1 VSAETTE
8 PTADSA
14 VAQAGSRKKGRG
26 RKLAILALLGIAAAG
41 GYYWYRASLA
51 VDGDR
56 PLVVTVA
63 IGDVENAVA
72 SAGTLQPSNTVPV
85 GAQVSGQ
92 LQKLHVEVG
101 GHVEAGQLLGEIDAR
116 VQRNKVESSRA
127 SIASAEAQIAARRE
141 ALVLA
146 QSNWER
152 QQRLWEDQ
160 ATSKQEY
167 DSARNNL
174 ASAQAS
180 LTQQE
185 QSIIQSKAT
194 LATDETLLEY
204 TQIFAPISGTVV
216 SIATKE
222 GTTLNATQQSPTI
235 MSIADLATMTV
246 ETQISEADIGKVYP
260 GMQVYFTTLGGGNRR
275 WHSTLRQ
282 ILPTPTATNNVVTY
296 TGLFDVDNSDGA
308 LLSGMTTQVYFVIS
322 AARNVLTVP
331 VGALAFD
338 AVPRDERSPTH
349 AADAGRDAGGT
360 ALQGAIA
367 ETGAP
372 GAPAV
377 AGWRQAAAAGDTPVT
392 GPEGA
397 RRNNGAMRVSSD
409 GTLPGSGLDA
419 APRSS
424 RGSAPPGRA
433 QAARAAKVR
442 VVAADG
448 SITEREV
455 MIGVTSR
462 VTAEVIS
469 GLTEGEQVVAGIA
482 QAAAGPGG
490 QNNNSNQNFNN
501 QNFNRGF
508 PGGNFPGGFP
518 R

>member
-1 VSAETTE
+1 VSAETPE
-8 PTADSA
+8 PTTDSA
-14 VAQAGSRKKGRG
+14 VAPPGGRSKSRRRG
-26 RKLAILALLGIAAAG
+26 LALLALVGLTAAG
-41 GYYWYRASLA
+41 AYYWYRASLE

-63 IGDVENAVA
+63 FGDVENAVA

-92 LQKLHVEVG
+92 LQKLHVDVG
-101 GHVEAGQLLGEIDAR
+101 DQVETGQLLGEIDAR

-146 QSNWER
+146 QANWER
-152 QQRLWEDQ
+152 QQRLWTDQ

-174 ASAQAS
+174 AAAQAS

-204 TQIFAPISGTVV
+204 TKIFAPISGTVV
-216 SIATKE
+216 SIAMKE

-235 MSIADLATMTV
+235 MNIANLATMTV

-296 TGLFDVDNSDGA
+296 TGLFDVDNSDSA

-322 AARNVLTVP
+322 SARNVLTVP
-331 VGALAFD
+331 MGALTFVDAPRNGGFASRAAETDASSGPSGRRQPSSGASSAVPERAVLVSGTPSGPLPSGAFD
-338 AVPRDERSPTH
+338 A
-349 AADAGRDAGGT
+349 GR
-360 ALQGAIA
+360 
-367 ETGAP
+367 
-372 GAPAV
+372 
-377 AGWRQAAAAGDTPVT
+377 R
-392 GPEGA
+392 
-397 RRNNGAMRVSSD
+397 
-409 GTLPGSGLDA
+409 GSGRFAD
-419 APRSS
+419 
-424 RGSAPPGRA
+424 GRVEP
-433 QAARAAKVR
+433 ARPATVR

-455 MIGVTSR
+455 LIGVTSR

-482 QAAAGPGG
+482 QAASPAGPGG
-490 QNNNSNQNFNN
+490 QNNNNN
-501 QNFNRGF
+501 QNWNRGGF

-518 R
+518 GR

>member
-14 VAQAGSRKKGRG
+14 VAPPRVRATRR
-26 RKLAILALLGIAAAG
+26 RRALAILALIAVASGG
-41 GYYWYRASLA
+41 GYYWYRASHE
-51 VDGDR
+51 VGGDR
-56 PLVVTVA
+56 PLVVTVSF
-63 IGDVENAVA
+63 GDVENAVA

-92 LQKLHVEVG
+92 LQKLYVDIGDQVET
-101 GHVEAGQLLGEIDAR
+101 GQLLGEIDAR
-116 VQRNKVESSRA
+116 VQRNKVDSSRA
-127 SIASAEAQIAARRE
+127 SIASAEAQITARRE

-146 QSNWER
+146 QANWER

-204 TQIFAPISGTVV
+204 TKIFAPIGGTVV
-216 SIATKE
+216 SVAMKE

-235 MSIADLATMTV
+235 MNIANLATMTV

-296 TGLFDVDNSDGA
+296 TGLFDVDNGDGA

-331 VGALAFD
+331 VGALTFVDTPRNERFAGRAVEGSAAPGGSGWRAPGGDTSGASTGPQRAVRVSTSPSGDYPREAFD
-338 AVPRDERSPTH
+338 G
-349 AADAGRDAGGT
+349 GRRTAGG
-360 ALQGAIA
+360 
-367 ETGAP
+367 
-372 GAPAV
+372 
-377 AGWRQAAAAGDTPVT
+377 
-392 GPEGA
+392 
-397 RRNNGAMRVSSD
+397 
-409 GTLPGSGLDA
+409 A
-419 APRSS
+419 APDRTE
-424 RGSAPPGRA
+424 PP
-433 QAARAAKVR
+433 RAAKVR

-448 SITEREV
+448 SIAEREV
-455 MIGVTSR
+455 MVGVTSR

-482 QAAAGPGG
+482 QAARPAGAGG
-490 QNNNSNQNFNN
+490 QNNNGNN
-501 QNFNRGF
+501 NFNRNF
-508 PGGNFPGGFP
+508 PGQNFPGGFP
-518 R
+518 GR

>member
-1 VSAETTE
+1 MSAETTE

-14 VAQAGSRKKGRG
+14 AAQAGGRKMSRG
-26 RKLAILALLGIAAAG
+26 RKLSIVALLGVAAAG
-41 GYYWYRASLA
+41 AYYWYHASVE

-56 PLVVTVA
+56 PLVVSVA
-63 IGDVENAVA
+63 FGDVENAVA

-92 LQKLHVEVG
+92 LQKLHVDVG
-101 GHVEAGQLLGEIDAR
+101 DHVEAEQLLGEIDAR
-116 VQRNKVESSRA
+116 VQRNKVDSSRA
-127 SIASAEAQIAARRE
+127 SIASAEAQITARRE

-146 QSNWER
+146 QANWER

-204 TQIFAPISGTVV
+204 TKIFAPISGTVV

-246 ETQISEADIGKVYP
+246 ETQISEADIAKVHP
-260 GMQVYFTTLGGGNRR
+260 GMQVYFTTLGGGSRR

-322 AARNVLTVP
+322 SARNVLTVP
-331 VGALAFD
+331 VGALTFVD
-338 AVPRDERSPTH
+338 PRRDE
-349 AADAGRDAGGT
+349 GRT
-360 ALQGAIA
+360 ARAA
-367 ETGAP
+367 ETAEVGAP
-372 GAPAV
+372 ET
-377 AGWRQAAAAGDTPVT
+377 AGWRPPAAGGGTPSA
-392 GPEGA
+392 GA
-397 RRNNGAMRVSSD
+397 ERAASDRAVRVSSD
-409 GTLPGSGLDA
+409 GTYPSGGFDA
-419 APRSS
+419 AR
-424 RGSAPPGRA
+424 RGAGSAAAAGRP
-433 QAARAAKVR
+433 QAARPAKVR

-448 SITEREV
+448 TIAEREV

-469 GLTEGEQVVAGIA
+469 GLTDGEQVVAGIA
-482 QAAAGPGG
+482 QAARPAGPGG
-490 QNNNSNQNFNN
+490 QNNNNN
-501 QNFNRGF
+501 QNRGF
-508 PGGNFPGGFP
+508 PGGNFPNGFP
-518 R
+518 GR

>member
-1 VSAETTE
+1 MAAEITE

-14 VAQAGSRKKGRG
+14 VAPARVRAT
-26 RKLAILALLGIAAAG
+26 RRRLGIALFALAGVAAAG
-41 GYYWYRASLA
+41 GYYWYRASHA
-51 VDGDR
+51 ASGDR
-56 PLVVTVA
+56 PLVVAVS

-92 LQKLHVEVG
+92 LQKLYVDVGDQVEM
-101 GHVEAGQLLGEIDAR
+101 GQLLGEIDAR
-116 VQRNKVESSRA
+116 VQRNKVDSSRA
-127 SIASAEAQIAARRE
+127 SIASAEAQITARRE

-146 QSNWER
+146 QANWER

-204 TQIFAPISGTVV
+204 TKIFAPIGGTVV
-216 SIATKE
+216 SIAMKE

-235 MSIADLATMTV
+235 MNIANLATMTV
-246 ETQISEADIGKVYP
+246 ETQISEADIGKLYP

-331 VGALAFD
+331 VGALTFVD
-338 AVPRDERSPTH
+338 SPRSDGFAGRAAERSAAPGASGWRGQ
-349 AADAGRDAGGT
+349 AADAGGSPAPSERAVLVSSSPSGTYPGGAFDA
-360 ALQGAIA
+360 
-367 ETGAP
+367 
-372 GAPAV
+372 
-377 AGWRQAAAAGDTPVT
+377 
-392 GPEGA
+392 A
-397 RRNNGAMRVSSD
+397 RRS
-409 GTLPGSGLDA
+409 GSG
-419 APRSS
+419 ST
-424 RGSAPPGRA
+424 PGRA
-433 QAARAAKVR
+433 QPSRAAKVR

-448 SITEREV
+448 STAERDV

-462 VTAEVIS
+462 VTAEVLS

-482 QAAAGPGG
+482 QAAQRPGVGG
-490 QNNNSNQNFNN
+490 QSNNGNNNFNN
-501 QNFNRGF
+501 NFNRGF
-508 PGGNFPGGFP
+508 PGGNNFPGGFP

>member
-1 VSAETTE
+1 MSAETTK

-14 VAQAGSRKKGRG
+14 VAQASGRKKGLG
-26 RKLAILALLGIAAAG
+26 RKLAILAVLGIAAGG
-41 GYYWYRASLA
+41 GYYWYRAS
-51 VDGDR
+51 VDVDADR
-56 PLVVTVA
+56 PLVVSVA
-63 IGDVENAVA
+63 FGDVENAVA

-101 GHVEAGQLLGEIDAR
+101 GHVETGQLLGEIDAR

-127 SIASAEAQIAARRE
+127 SIASAKAQIAARRE

-146 QSNWER
+146 QANWER

-185 QSIIQSKAT
+185 QSIIQSEAT

-204 TQIFAPISGTVV
+204 TKIFAPIAGTVV

-331 VGALAFD
+331 VGALAF
-338 AVPRDERSPTH
+338 AAAPRDDRSTAL
-349 AADAGRDAGGT
+349 AADTGG
-360 ALQGAIA
+360 
-367 ETGAP
+367 P
-372 GAPAV
+372 GAPAA
-377 AGWRQAAAAGDTPVT
+377 AGWRRAAASGGTPAA

-397 RRNNGAMRVSSD
+397 RRNGGAIRVSSD
-409 GTLPGSGLDA
+409 GTFAGGGLDA
-419 APRSS
+419 AQTSTG
-424 RGSAPPGRA
+424 GSAPPDRA

-448 SITEREV
+448 SISEREV
-455 MIGVTSR
+455 MIGVMSR

-482 QAAAGPGG
+482 QAAAPAGPAG
-490 QNNNSNQNFNN
+490 QNNNNN
-501 QNFNRGF
+501 QNFNRGGF